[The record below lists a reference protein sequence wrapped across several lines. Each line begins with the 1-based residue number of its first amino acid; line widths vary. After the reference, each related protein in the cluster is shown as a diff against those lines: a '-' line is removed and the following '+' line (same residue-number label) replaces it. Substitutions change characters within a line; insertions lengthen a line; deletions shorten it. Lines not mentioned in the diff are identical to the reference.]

1 MWSSTFTL
9 KITKTR
15 RKGNID
21 DCMEMYWNVWT
32 AWGSS
37 TMGMWQFVTVSR
49 DLDFG
54 EQYFS
59 SESRNLIT
67 HWHGVVYQKKAF
79 HGYTTTKKVHIYV
92 KVWRLV
98 HLVDC
103 KFRSRNFHRIS
114 VTGKIAIWLYL
125 VLKIFFFPVPQTKC
139 SLLPEKYRGY
149 IPGYRR
155 VGYSIWPLISI
166 ECQACRFDNTSK
178 WVNEGNF

>member
-1 MWSSTFTL
+1 MIVWRCTEMFEPHEDPVPWGCDSLSLCREISTLESNTFPL
-9 KITKTR
+9 KVGIWLPIDTASYTR
-15 RKGNID
+15 RRLS
-21 DCMEMYWNVWT
+21 T
-32 AWGSS
+32 A
-37 TMGMWQFVTVSR
+37 TPLQ
-49 DLDFG
+49 
-54 EQYFS
+54 
-59 SESRNLIT
+59 
-67 HWHGVVYQKKAF
+67 
-79 HGYTTTKKVHIYV
+79 KKVHIYV